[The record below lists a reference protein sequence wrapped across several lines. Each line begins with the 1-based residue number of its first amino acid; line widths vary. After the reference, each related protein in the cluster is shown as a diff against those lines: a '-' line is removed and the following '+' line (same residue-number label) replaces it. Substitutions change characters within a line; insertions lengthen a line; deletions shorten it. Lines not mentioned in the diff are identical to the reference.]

1 VLVLAC
7 GPGDD
12 VEADESRRSASEGLV
27 YVKIVDGQ
35 PDLWRA
41 NIADGETRP
50 LLSTPDRN
58 ESWPYWSRS
67 SKRLVFQVE
76 PEAGGS
82 DLVSWSP
89 ELGEV
94 ALTQTPQREERW
106 PVWSPD
112 GQRLVYAFR
121 GGRPAAGLGIV
132 EMARVERRILART
145 GPKDFYLRPDF
156 SPDGNRLVTQRRTS
170 EGMGARLWL
179 LERGEIPKPLLEETD
194 AFDMKP
200 HFDRSGTRVVF
211 TRRPSRTGA
220 GEIAVAGVDGQDLR
234 ILYEDPAADD
244 HSARPS
250 PTRDEIAFISNR
262 SGRPQLYVG
271 RLDGTE
277 LRPIVLEGRSAFAPR
292 WSPDGDR
299 LVVSTTTAPGSL
311 PARHDMKGLTR
322 IELVVIDREG
332 QLLFETPGLMPDW
345 MPAWLAGGP

>member
-1 VLVLAC
+1 MLALAC
-7 GPGDD
+7 GSGGE
-12 VEADESRRSASEGLV
+12 VEADESRASASEGLV

-35 PDLWRA
+35 PDLWRVR
-41 NIADGETRP
+41 IADGQTRP

-58 ESWPYWSRS
+58 ESWPYWSRTS
-67 SKRLVFQVE
+67 QRLVFQVE
-76 PEAGGS
+76 PEAGSS

-89 ELGEV
+89 ELGEIP
-94 ALTQTPQREERW
+94 LTRTPGRVERW

-132 EMARVERRILART
+132 EMAQVERRILART

-156 SPDGNRLVTQRRTS
+156 SPDGDRLVSQRRTD
-170 EGMGARLWL
+170 EGIGSRLWL
-179 LERGEIPKPLLEETD
+179 LERNEIPTPLLEESD

-200 HFDRSGTRVVF
+200 HFDRSGTRVIF

-220 GEIAVAGVDGQDLR
+220 GEIVVTGVDGQDLR

-250 PTRDEIAFISNR
+250 PTRDEIAFISDR
-262 SGRPQLYVG
+262 GGRPQLYIG

-277 LRPIVLEGRSAFAPR
+277 LRQIVLEGRSAFAPR

-299 LVVSTTTAPGSL
+299 LVVSTTTTPGS
-311 PARHDMKGLTR
+311 PPSRHDSTGLAQ

-332 QLLFETPGLMPDW
+332 RRLVETPGLMPDW
-345 MPAWLAGGP
+345 MHSWP